1 MSQCFTIGAARQNNV
16 PSIAKLLVYKQAR
29 PRMGQKGLP
38 YLTLRLKTQRLR
50 GPLCSSCPSSVRD
63 QDARH
68 PLEES
73 HHTEQLDQGLE
84 NDDNDGG
91 MPDLW
96 Q

>member
-1 MSQCFTIGAARQNNV
+1 
-16 PSIAKLLVYKQAR
+16 
-29 PRMGQKGLP
+29 MGQKDLP
-38 YLTLRLKTQRLR
+38 CLTLLLKTQRLR
-50 GPLCSSCPSSVRD
+50 EPLCLSCPSSVRD
-63 QDARH
+63 QEARH

-91 MPDLW
+91 MPYLW